1 MHTFTEFSEWRRAI
15 TVRCGL
21 TLSRDYCAE
30 RIAALR
36 DDTIPTTR
44 NFIKDYGEDYR
55 VLVISWFEQAHHEA
69 S

>member
-1 MHTFTEFSEWRRAI
+1 MHTFSDFSEWRQAI

-21 TLSRDYCAE
+21 TLSREYCAE

-36 DDTIPTTR
+36 DDTITSTR
-44 NFIKDYGEDYR
+44 NFIQTYGEDYR
-55 VLVISWFEQAHHEA
+55 ALVISWFEQARNEA